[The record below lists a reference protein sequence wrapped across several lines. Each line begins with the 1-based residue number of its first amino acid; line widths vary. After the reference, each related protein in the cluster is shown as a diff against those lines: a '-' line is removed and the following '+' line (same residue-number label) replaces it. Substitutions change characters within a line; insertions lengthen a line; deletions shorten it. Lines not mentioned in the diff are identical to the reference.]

1 MFHLCRKKNEFFFS
15 EKKKT
20 KKQKN
25 KKKAT
30 NKWKHKLSQN
40 SVVRKYCQN
49 F

>member
-1 MFHLCRKKNEFFFS
+1 MRNVPPLRKEKLVFFFFFS
-15 EKKKT
+15 E
-20 KKQKN
+20 KN

-40 SVVRKYCQN
+40 SVVRKYYHN